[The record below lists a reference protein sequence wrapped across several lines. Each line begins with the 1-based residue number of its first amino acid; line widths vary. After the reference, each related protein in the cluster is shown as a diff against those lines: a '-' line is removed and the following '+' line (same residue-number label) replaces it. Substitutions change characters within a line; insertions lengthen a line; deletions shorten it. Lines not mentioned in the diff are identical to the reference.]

1 MELTKPFTLRLY
13 MEIKCGH
20 VVCEPKKKVILLR
33 VQMNHLLKQY
43 RIVLPL
49 YTLSYALRKAL
60 CVILLTYSMLLCIC
74 TQKTS
79 VTPSS
84 HGVMPSNSRSALL
97 RQCQKEDS
105 PRLDLIWV
113 SRAGMVPC
121 RFSPCLCER
130 GRADTVNGGW
140 RHNFIHKKCKS

>member
-1 MELTKPFTLRLY
+1 MQNVTNICSSMMQLHQAYSSMQLELYGLMELTKPFTLRLY

-105 PRLDLIWV
+105 PRLDLI
-113 SRAGMVPC
+113 
-121 RFSPCLCER
+121 
-130 GRADTVNGGW
+130 
-140 RHNFIHKKCKS
+140 